1 MTLPR
6 TIDLRSDTVTRPTAG
21 MRAAMASAVVGD
33 DVFGEDPTVANLER
47 RVAALLGRD
56 AGLFVPSGTMGNQI
70 ALQLH
75 TRHGDE
81 VLVADG
87 AHCLWYESGAA
98 AAIAGVQLVPVGT
111 GGEVTP
117 DELRAAL
124 RPRVDWCP
132 KTSALVLENTHN
144 RAGGKIVDLGVCR
157 AVVTTAHAAG
167 LAVHL
172 DGARLF
178 NASVALGLTPAE
190 VAGEADTISVCLSK
204 GLGAPVGSVLVGSR
218 EHIYEARRL
227 RKRMGGGMRQV
238 GVLAAAG
245 LYALDYHFDR
255 LADDHSAARALA
267 HGLDGCPGI
276 AALAPDTNIVMID
289 LIPSRRVDANE
300 FADHARVHG
309 VLLSAFG
316 EFRLRAVTHL
326 EVSMDDA
333 MVAAEVIR
341 KVARAVAA

>member
-1 MTLPR
+1 
-6 TIDLRSDTVTRPTAG
+6 
-21 MRAAMASAVVGD
+21 MASAVVGD
-33 DVFGEDPTVANLER
+33 DVFGEDPTVADLER
-47 RVAALLGRD
+47 RVAALLGRES
-56 AGLFVPSGTMGNQI
+56 GLFVPSGTMGNQI

-75 TRHGDE
+75 TRHGEE

-98 AAIAGVQLVPVGT
+98 AAIAGVQLVAVGT

-144 RAGGKIVDLGVCR
+144 RAGGKIIDLALCR

-178 NASVALGLTPAE
+178 NASVALGLSPAE

-245 LYALDYHFDR
+245 IFALDHHLHR
-255 LADDHSAARALA
+255 LADDHRAALA
-267 HGLDGCPGI
+267 LADSLDGCPGI
-276 AALAPDTNIVMID
+276 ATLAPDTNIVMID
-289 LIPSRRVDANE
+289 LIPGGRIDAHE

-309 VLLSAFG
+309 LLLSVFG
-316 EFRLRAVTHL
+316 ELRLRAVTHL
-326 EVSMDDA
+326 EVSMDDVMA
-333 MVAAEVIR
+333 AVAVIW
-341 KVARAVAA
+341 KVARAVAT

>member
-1 MTLPR
+1 
-6 TIDLRSDTVTRPTAG
+6 
-21 MRAAMASAVVGD
+21 MASAVVGD
-33 DVFGEDPTVANLER
+33 DVFGEDPTVADLER
-47 RVAALLGRD
+47 RVAALMGREY
-56 AGLFVPSGTMGNQI
+56 GLFVPSGTMGNQI

-75 TRHGDE
+75 ARHGDE

-98 AAIAGVQLVPVGT
+98 AAIAGVQLVAVGT
-111 GGEVTP
+111 GGLVTP

-144 RAGGKIVDLGVCR
+144 RAGGKIIDLAVSR
-157 AVVTTAHAAG
+157 AVITTAHAAG

-172 DGARLF
+172 DGARLL

-190 VAGEADTISVCLSK
+190 VAGEADTVSVCLSK
-204 GLGAPVGSVLVGSR
+204 GLGAPAGSVLVGSR
-218 EHIYEARRL
+218 EQMYEARRL

-245 LYALDYHFDR
+245 IFALDHHLER
-255 LADDHSAARALA
+255 LADDHHAARALA
-267 HGLDGCPGI
+267 AGLDGCPGI
-276 AALAPDTNIVMID
+276 TAVAPDTNIVMID
-289 LIPSRRVDANE
+289 VAPGAGVDAHG

-309 VLLSAFG
+309 VLLSVFG

-326 EVSMDDA
+326 EVSLDDA
-333 MVAAEVIR
+333 LTAAEVIR
-341 KVARAVAA
+341 KVSRAVAA